1 MQERPKKDINKKSK
15 GKAILRVAFFF
26 CIACAAAV
34 LFLVIS
40 NLLMVQRGKKKL
52 VSDEELK
59 KAEADCILILGAGVW
74 EGGRP
79 SPMLEDRLKEG
90 IRLYNEGICSTIL
103 VSGDHGRTNYD
114 EVNVMK
120 DYLIEAGIPSEAI
133 FMDHAGF
140 STYESM
146 YRAKEIFG
154 VSKAII
160 VTQEYHMYRSLY
172 DCKCM
177 GIEAYGSPTAPR
189 IYGKEKYRMVREW
202 LARDKDILFCL
213 FKAEPTFH
221 GERIDIHG
229 DGNLTND

>member
-1 MQERPKKDINKKSK
+1 MEEKTLLDEKKSKK
-15 GKAILRVAFFF
+15 GKAIRKIAFLF
-26 CIACAAAV
+26 CAIVLAV
-34 LFLVIS
+34 FLFVLIS
-40 NLLMVQRGKKKL
+40 NLLIVGAGKRKI
-52 VSDEELK
+52 VSDEELRDFQ
-59 KAEADCILILGAGVW
+59 ADCILILGAGVW
-74 EGGRP
+74 ENARP
-79 SPMLEDRLKEG
+79 SAMLEDRLKEG

-120 DYLIEAGIPSEAI
+120 GYLMDAGIPSESI

-146 YRAKEIFG
+146 YRAGEIFG

-160 VTQEYHMYRSLY
+160 VTQEYHMYRSLF

-177 GIEAYGSPTAPR
+177 GIEALGSLTAYR
-189 IYGKEKYRMVREW
+189 IYGRERYRMVREW
-202 LARDKDILFCL
+202 LARDKDILYCL

-221 GERIDIHG
+221 GEKIDIHG
-229 DGNLTND
+229 DGNATND